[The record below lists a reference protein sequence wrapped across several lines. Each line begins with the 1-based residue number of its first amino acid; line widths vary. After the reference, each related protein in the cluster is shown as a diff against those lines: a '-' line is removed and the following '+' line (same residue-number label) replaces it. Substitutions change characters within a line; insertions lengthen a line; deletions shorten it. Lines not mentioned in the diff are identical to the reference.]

1 MQGPFKENQMKL
13 WKKMCYSM
21 VALSI
26 CTASA
31 MAQQKFPSRTIEIV
45 VPSGAGGGQDTLVRW
60 IQRPLEKE
68 LGVAIRVTN
77 VPGGAHAKGIIYS
90 HKAEAD
96 GHLIHCESP
105 SGIIADIFKKMPFRF
120 TEEFLP
126 VARLQADIGV
136 LWSGSNGRFKSI
148 QELIDFAK
156 KNPGKVTIAIASPG
170 GVDDAGVGYFAK
182 TAGIKLAIV
191 PTESGGERM
200 ASVIANHIDLMYE
213 EASAVGDMM
222 QSGNLRPLVVFR
234 DERMSGEL
242 KDTPSTG
249 ELGLKGL
256 GSLGTWRGF
265 FVKKGTPQ
273 PAIDRLEAA
282 FKKVYDSPEYQKY
295 AKENGLD
302 LNPGW
307 LGQKELA
314 NLEKEN
320 MTTFHD
326 VFVELGRI
334 KP

>member
-1 MQGPFKENQMKL
+1 MKI
-13 WKKMCYSM
+13 WKNVCYSM
-21 VALSI
+21 LALSV
-26 CTASA
+26 CTTSA
-31 MAQQKFPSRTIEIV
+31 MAQDKFPSRTIEIV
-45 VPSGAGGGQDTLVRW
+45 VPSGAGGGQDTLVRM
-60 IQRPLEKE
+60 IQPQLEKD

-77 VPGGAHAKGIIYS
+77 VPGGAHSKGIIYS
-90 HKAEAD
+90 HNAEAD

-105 SGIIADIFKKMPFRF
+105 SGIAADIFKKMPFRF
-120 TEEFLP
+120 TEEFVP

-136 LWSGSNGRFKSI
+136 LWSGSKGRFKSI
-148 QELIDFAK
+148 QEMIDFAK
-156 KNPGKVTIAIASPG
+156 KNPGKVTVAISSPG

-182 TAGIKLAIV
+182 AAGIKLAIV
-191 PTESGGERM
+191 PVESGGERM

-222 QSGNLRPLVVFR
+222 KSGNLRPMVVFR
-234 DERMSGEL
+234 DERIQGEL

-256 GSLGTWRGF
+256 GALGTWRGF
-265 FVKKGTPQ
+265 AVKKGTPQ
-273 PAIDRLEAA
+273 PAIDRLVAA
-282 FKKVYDSPEYQKY
+282 LKKIYDSPDYQKH

-307 LGQKELA
+307 MGPEEFA
-314 NLEKEN
+314 NLWKEN

-326 VFVELGRI
+326 VFVELGRV

>member
-1 MQGPFKENQMKL
+1 MKL

-21 VALSI
+21 LALSL

-45 VPSGAGGGQDTLVRW
+45 VPSGAGGGQDTLVRL

-77 VPGGAHAKGIIYS
+77 VTGGAHSRGIIYS
-90 HKAEAD
+90 NNAEAD

-120 TEEFLP
+120 TEAFVP
-126 VARLQADIGV
+126 VARLQADTGV
-136 LWSGSNGRFKSI
+136 LWSGSKGRFKSI
-148 QELIDFAK
+148 QEVIDFAK
-156 KNPGKVTIAIASPG
+156 KNPGKVTVAIASPG

-182 TAGIKLAIV
+182 AAGIKLAIV

-213 EASAVGDMM
+213 EAGAVGDMVK
-222 QSGNLRPLVVFR
+222 SGNLRPLVVLR
-234 DERMSGEL
+234 DERIPEGEL
-242 KDTPSTG
+242 KDTPAAG

-256 GSLGTWRGF
+256 AALGTWRGF
-265 FVKKGTPQ
+265 AVKKGTPQ
-273 PAIDRLEAA
+273 PVIDRLEAA
-282 FKKVYDSPEYQKY
+282 FKKVYDSPEYQKW
-295 AKENGLD
+295 AKENALD
-302 LNPGW
+302 LIPGW
-307 LGQKELA
+307 MGQEEFA
-314 NLEKEN
+314 NLWKES
-320 MTTFHD
+320 MPMFQE

-334 KP
+334 QP